1 MSAQYKTFRK
11 KNHTK
16 ILKYGHK
23 NSRKNKYRGG
33 ARKSVFWSALSLF
46 KKNKVDSTKPTIVHE
61 VPPNPVFASKPE
73 PPVFASKPEPPVLAS
88 DTEPPVLAYDPESPV
103 LASDPEPP
111 VLASDKNPRL
121 NKIYIINGNGS
132 IIAQAN
138 RFLTINIPKN
148 VEIFTYTGFREDF
161 VSDKSNVLLCHNL
174 AEVTEPDTAE
184 NIRYIQTPIYKY
196 KHKPGEKNIFP
207 EMYLRLNEAELSDR
221 ISGILHCKRDEEHG
235 QLLEIIHKYG
245 IILLSEAIEL
255 IQEHY
260 ENINASNGTIKIYL
274 GTPLII
280 EDFYASDLHR
290 NQSKMKFI
298 ANLTDFNSS
307 LDFDSIYVDQKETT
321 NHVLLLNN
329 VQFVLTTKKFR
340 VSKYS
345 NQADYI
351 EDSTFYTEMMIEAIL
366 RINRY
371 LITIDKT
378 PNIFPQ
384 FIYINLTHSTQ
395 ETTEDAIYEHL
406 LNEIIKA
413 NTYTRWLYRYKHA
426 SLRVYILHDT
436 IFEEFDTVKKA
447 FLDMF
452 SKAFTYA
459 MDNVDNADKFTFDAE
474 HKTLLS
480 GIKDKLASYLENT
493 KSDEYDGVVDILCDV
508 LIENIRKIVEE
519 KELASRE
526 EQAHVVDSQRMWL
539 SQQESNSDEIPK
551 LIPKLIDVQ
560 PIRNKKT
567 TLKDRMRAK
576 LKSIFQRRN
585 QTYPSSF
592 SAIGG
597 IKTTHKRRRI
607 TKRA

>member
-33 ARKSVFWSALSLF
+33 ARKSVFRSVLSLF
-46 KKNKVDSTKPTIVHE
+46 KKNKVDSTKPTIVHEMPPTIVHE

-73 PPVFASKPEPPVLAS
+73 PPVLAY
-88 DTEPPVLAYDPESPV
+88 DPEPPVLAYDPEPHV
-103 LASDPEPP
+103 LASDE
-111 VLASDKNPRL
+111 NPRL
-121 NKIYIINGNGS
+121 NEKFIINGNGS

-148 VEIFTYTGFREDF
+148 VEIFTYTGFGEDF
-161 VSDKSNVLLCHNL
+161 VSDKSNVLSCRNL
-174 AEVTEPDTAE
+174 DEVTEPDTAE

-196 KHKPGEKNIFP
+196 KHKPSEKNIFP
-207 EMYLRLNEAELSDR
+207 EMYLRLNEAELSDA

-235 QLLEIIHKYG
+235 QLLEIIHKYE
-245 IILLSEAIEL
+245 IILLSKAIEL

-260 ENINASNGTIKIYL
+260 EKITASNGTIKIYL

-290 NQSKMKFI
+290 DQSKMTFI

-307 LDFDSIYVDQKETT
+307 LDFDSMYVDQEETT

-329 VQFVLTTKKFR
+329 VHFVLTTKKFR

-395 ETTEDAIYEHL
+395 ETIEDDIYKHL
-406 LNEIIKA
+406 LSEIIKA
-413 NTYTRWLYRYKHA
+413 NTHTMWLYKYKNA

-452 SKAFTYA
+452 SKAFAYA
-459 MDNVDNADKFTFDAE
+459 MNNVDNADKFTFDAE
-474 HKTLLS
+474 HRTLLS
-480 GIKDKLASYLENT
+480 GIKDKLASYLKDT
-493 KSDEYDGVVDILCDV
+493 KSDEYKGVVNILRDV

-519 KELASRE
+519 EELAIRE
-526 EQAHVVDSQRMWL
+526 EHAIHSHVVDSQRTWL
-539 SQQESNSDEIPK
+539 SQQESESNSDEIPK
-551 LIPKLIDVQ
+551 LIPKLIDVR

-567 TLKDRMRAK
+567 TLKDKMKAK

-585 QTYPSSF
+585 QTYPSF